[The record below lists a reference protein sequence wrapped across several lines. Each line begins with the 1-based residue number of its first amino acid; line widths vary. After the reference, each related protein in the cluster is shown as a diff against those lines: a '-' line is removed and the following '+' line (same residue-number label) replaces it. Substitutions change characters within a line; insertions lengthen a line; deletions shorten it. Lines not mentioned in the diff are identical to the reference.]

1 MTKEEQQ
8 QLTPEGVLE
17 SLKAGNLRYMA
28 GVHTPRDFRSQMR
41 ESLEEQYPEAIILSC
56 IDSRVP
62 VEYIFDRGV
71 GDLFVS
77 RIAGNVVYK
86 HMLGSIE
93 FACKVAGAKL
103 VVVMGHEDCGAVK
116 AAIKGVELGHITHIM
131 DKLRPVIEHTEY
143 MGPRVH
149 RNKAFADAVALQ
161 NVRMTIEEIRHE
173 SQILTQMEQEGA
185 IRIYGAIYS
194 LSTGEVHFLDYH

>member
-8 QLTPEGVLE
+8 KLTPGGVLE
-17 SLKAGNLRYMA
+17 SLKAGNRRYVL
-28 GVHTPRDFRSQMR
+28 GEYVPKDFRQQMK

-62 VEYIFDRGV
+62 VEYIFDCGV

-131 DKLRPVIEHTEY
+131 DKLRPVIERTEY
-143 MGPRVH
+143 MGARVH
-149 RNKAFADAVALQ
+149 RNKAFANAVALQ
-161 NVRMTIEEIRHE
+161 NVRMTIEEIRRE

-194 LSTGEVHFLDYH
+194 LSTGEVQFLDYH